1 MAIRTQR
8 LLLQDQENCVDQFN
22 VFGDVVEL
30 HLVSGLLRNGT
41 RNTHVVEHHQFL
53 RPSTLVIANGVED
66 SILDDSPKQLLNEE
80 CQQNAADNGKVEIV
94 DHEKS
99 IQGESFSS
107 PHQLSSTEYDNIVC
121 YQNRRSFFKC
131 GHWRYT
137 RNKLEIGG

>member
-1 MAIRTQR
+1 M
-8 LLLQDQENCVDQFN
+8 
-22 VFGDVVEL
+22 
-30 HLVSGLLRNGT
+30 GLLRSGT

-66 SILDDSPKQLLNEE
+66 SILDDGPKQLLNEQ

-107 PHQLSSTEYDNIVC
+107 PHQLSSTEYDNIV
-121 YQNRRSFFKC
+121 
-131 GHWRYT
+131 
-137 RNKLEIGG
+137 